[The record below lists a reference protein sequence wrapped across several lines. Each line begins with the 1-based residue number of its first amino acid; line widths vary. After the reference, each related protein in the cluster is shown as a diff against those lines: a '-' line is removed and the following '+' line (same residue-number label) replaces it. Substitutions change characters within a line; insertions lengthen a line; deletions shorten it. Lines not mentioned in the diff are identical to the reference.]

1 MMNRMANGER
11 FPQRV
16 VGLGMLLF
24 LMNIVMP
31 SVHAANPSLEGILA
45 PIVSRGNECAVV
57 ARGASLKETSEV
69 MFYDHSIR
77 CVRIEVLNDEEVR
90 LVLEVSPECPLGAH
104 GLRLR
109 NPDGISEL
117 RTIWVSPF
125 PIEPELESKVPQPI
139 QLSQGT
145 SPVPWSKTIS
155 GTLSGDDVDTFQI
168 AAKKGMRISAE
179 AVGVRL
185 GVNLLDTK
193 LVLRDPNGQLVLQV
207 DDTPLLNQDPSF
219 STIAADDGDYLVEI
233 TSVNANADADSP
245 YALHVGTFP
254 RPDGVFP
261 LGGSCDTDLQ
271 LTFWQRDQSQGSLI
285 RQPFRFA
292 KKSGN
297 HSMELEVDGQV
308 CPSPFP
314 FRLNEF
320 GPHLSDQSSAIAT
333 GALIAP
339 GAWNGCIR
347 ERGQVDRHEFQVEA
361 SCDLVAEVFATRV
374 GSLLDSVLEILDD
387 RGNVIANGDDFD
399 SQDSRI
405 VFRAEPKTKYQVR
418 IWDKR
423 QKFGVEYGYYLEIA
437 PLRAA
442 LTTFLPR
449 RDKLSQLN
457 QTIAIPR
464 GNRSLVFL
472 GVQRERFDA
481 PVELTLQ
488 GLPQGVGVQLQSVPS
503 DRFLVPVVVSASESA
518 ASNGALVHV
527 RGAATVGDGTIE
539 GGFRQTIDLVNGPA
553 DAIFQPITV
562 DRMAVA
568 IANPVPFQIEVQQP
582 NQSLAV
588 DGELTL
594 SFEIDRD
601 KDFHSAVEVV
611 VPLLPDWVECPAKTI
626 VAPDQSSGTIV
637 LRTHQKASPGD
648 WPLVLEA
655 NVGLGDAPVEGNIGA
670 AGALVARPTSVNMHR
685 VASSLRT
692 LTIVE
697 SPLRGEIEP
706 LSVECDS
713 SVQFECHFAGDDSVP
728 DTLIASIE
736 GLPNRVTV
744 PSVVVQRTDGVA
756 KFTMTLAKDAPLG
769 SFGNVYCRFAGQKDG
784 EQVAFC
790 AARNTK
796 LIVAAKGQ
804 SQKDEAGRPLS
815 PLEALRRRT
824 GK

>member
-1 MMNRMANGER
+1 MMNRMANGGR

-45 PIVSRGNECAVV
+45 PVVSRGNECAVV

-69 MFYDHSIR
+69 MLYDHSIR

-90 LVLEVSPECPLGAH
+90 VILEVSPECPLGAH

-145 SPVPWSKTIS
+145 SPVPLSKTIS

-168 AAKKGMRISAE
+168 TAKKGMRISAE

-219 STIAADDGDYLVEI
+219 STIATYEGDYLIEI

-245 YALHVGTFP
+245 YALHLGTFP

-271 LTFWQRDQSQGSLI
+271 LTFWQRGEPEGSVI
-285 RQPFRFA
+285 RQPFRFS
-292 KKSGN
+292 KESGI
-297 HSMELEVDGQV
+297 HSIELEVDGQV

-320 GPHLSDQSSAIAT
+320 APSLTEERSGVAR
-333 GALIAP
+333 GAVMAP

-347 ERGQVDRHEFQVEA
+347 ELGQVDRHEFQVETT
-361 SCDLVAEVFATRV
+361 CDLVAEVFATRV
-374 GSLLDSVLEILDD
+374 GSLLDSVLVISDD
-387 RGNVIANGDDFD
+387 QGKVVASGDDFD
-399 SQDSRI
+399 SQDSRV

-437 PLRAA
+437 PSSAA

-457 QTIAIPR
+457 QSIAIPR
-464 GNRSLVFL
+464 GNRSLTFL

-488 GLPQGVGVQLQSVPS
+488 GLPQGVGVQMQSVPS
-503 DRFLVPVVVSASESA
+503 NRFLVPVVMSASESA
-518 ASNGALVHV
+518 ASSGALVQV
-527 RGAATVGDGTIE
+527 LGAAAVGEGTIE

-553 DAIFQPITV
+553 DAIFQPFSV

-568 IANPVPFQIEVQQP
+568 IANPVPFQIEVLQP
-582 NQSLAV
+582 KQPLVV

-637 LRTHQKASPGD
+637 LRTHENASPGD

-655 NVGLGDAPVEGNIGA
+655 NVGLGETPTEGNIGA

-692 LTIVE
+692 LAIID

-713 SVQFECHFAGDDSVP
+713 SVPFECRFVGDESVP
-728 DTLIASIE
+728 DTLIVSIE

-744 PSVVVQRTDGVA
+744 PSVTVQRTDGVA
-756 KFTMTLAKDAPLG
+756 KFTITLADDAPTG
-769 SFGNVYCRFAGQKDG
+769 SFGNVYCRFAGQRDG

-790 AARNTK
+790 TAKNTK

>member
-1 MMNRMANGER
+1 MMNRIANGER
-11 FPQRV
+11 FPRLV
-16 VGLGMLLF
+16 VGLGKLLL
-24 LMNIVMP
+24 LMNIVTL
-31 SVHAANPSLEGILA
+31 SVYAANPSLEGLLA
-45 PIVSRGNECAVV
+45 PIVSRGNECAVI
-57 ARGASLKETSEV
+57 ARGASLKETCEV
-69 MFYDHSIR
+69 LFYDTSIR
-77 CVRIEVLNDEEVR
+77 CVRVEALSDDEVR
-90 LVLEVSPECPLGAH
+90 MVLEVSPECPLGAH

-117 RTIWVSPF
+117 RTVWVSPF
-125 PIEPELESKVPQPI
+125 SIEPELESKVPQPI

-145 SPVPWSKTIS
+145 SAVPLSRTIS

-168 AAKKGMRISAE
+168 TAKKGMRISAE

-219 STIAADDGDYLVEI
+219 STIAAYDGDYQIEI

-271 LTFWQRDQSQGSLI
+271 LIFWQRDQSEGSLI

-292 KKSGN
+292 KKSGI
-297 HSMELEVDGQV
+297 HSIELEVDGQV
-308 CPSPFP
+308 CPSSFP
-314 FRLNEF
+314 FCLNEF
-320 GPHLSDQSSAIAT
+320 LPRLSGESTVVAA
-333 GALIAP
+333 GAVVAP
-339 GAWNGCIR
+339 GAWDGCIR
-347 ERGQVDRHEFQVEA
+347 ELGQVDRHEFQVET

-374 GSLLDSVLEILDD
+374 GSLLDSVLEVTDD
-387 RGNVIANGDDFD
+387 QGKVIASGDDFD

-405 VFRAEPKTKYQVR
+405 VFRAEPKTKYCVR
-418 IWDKR
+418 VWDKR

-457 QTIAIPR
+457 QSIAIPR

-481 PVELTLQ
+481 PVEVTLQ
-488 GLPQGVGVQLQSVPS
+488 GLPQGVGVQMQSVPK

-518 ASNGALVHV
+518 AAAGALVQV
-527 RGAATVGDGTIE
+527 QGVAAVGEGTIE

-568 IANPVPFQIEVQQP
+568 IANPVPFKIEVQQP
-582 NQSLAV
+582 KQSLVV

-601 KDFHSAVEVV
+601 KDFRSAVEVV
-611 VPLLPDWVECPAKTI
+611 VPLLPDWVECAAKTM
-626 VAPDQSSGTIV
+626 VAPDQSNGTIV
-637 LRTHQKASPGD
+637 LRTHQNASPGD

-655 NVGLGDAPVEGNIGA
+655 NVGLGDAPTDGNIGA

-692 LTIVE
+692 LAIVE
-697 SPLRGEIEP
+697 SPLRGEIAP
-706 LSVECDS
+706 LSVECGS
-713 SVQFECHFAGDDSVP
+713 SVQFECRFVVDESVP
-728 DTLIASIE
+728 DTLTASIE

-756 KFTMTLAKDAPLG
+756 KFTMTLAEDAPTG

-804 SQKDEAGRPLS
+804 SQKDETGRPLS

>member
-1 MMNRMANGER
+1 MMIRPANGER
-11 FPQRV
+11 FSRLV
-16 VGLGMLLF
+16 VRLGILLF
-24 LMNIVMP
+24 LTNIVMT
-31 SVHAANPSLEGILA
+31 SGYAANPSLEGLLA
-45 PIVSRGNECAVV
+45 PIVSRGFECAVI

-69 MFYDHSIR
+69 MLYDHSIR

-125 PIEPELESKVPQPI
+125 PIELELESKVPQPI

-518 ASNGALVHV
+518 AASGALVQVHGV
-527 RGAATVGDGTIE
+527 ASVQEGTIE

-582 NQSLAV
+582 NQSLVV

-594 SFEIDRD
+594 SFKIDRD
-601 KDFHSAVEVV
+601 KDFQSAVEVV

>member
-1 MMNRMANGER
+1 MMNRMAIITR
-11 FPQRV
+11 FLYQV
-16 VGLGMLLF
+16 IGAGLLLF
-24 LMNIVMP
+24 LAMILMP
-31 SVHAANPSLEGILA
+31 SGYAANPSLEGLLA
-45 PIVSRGNECAVV
+45 PVVSRGSECAVV
-57 ARGASLKETSEV
+57 ARGASLKETCEV
-69 MFYDHSIR
+69 LLYDTSIR
-77 CVRIEVLNDEEVR
+77 CDRIEVINDEEVR
-90 LVLEVSPECPLGAH
+90 MVLEVSPECPLGAH

-117 RTIWVSPF
+117 RSLWVSPF
-125 PIEPELESKVPQPI
+125 SIEPELESKVPQSI
-139 QLSQGT
+139 QLSHGT
-145 SPVPWSKTIS
+145 SAVPLSKTIS

-168 AAKKGMRISAE
+168 TAKKGMRISAE

-219 STIAADDGDYLVEI
+219 STIAAYDGDYQIEI

-261 LGGSCDTDLQ
+261 LGGACDTDLQ
-271 LTFWQRDQSQGSLI
+271 LTFWQRDQPEGSLI

-292 KKSGN
+292 KESGN
-297 HSMELEVDGQV
+297 HSIELGVDGQV
-308 CPSPFP
+308 CPSPIP
-314 FRLNEF
+314 FRLNKF
-320 GPHLSDQSSAIAT
+320 APRLSDESSVIAS
-333 GALIAP
+333 GVVIAP

-347 ERGQVDRHEFQVEA
+347 ERWQVDRHEFQVEA

-374 GSLLDSVLEILDD
+374 GSLLDSVLEITDD
-387 RGNVIANGDDFD
+387 QGKVIASGDDFD

-457 QTIAIPR
+457 QSIAVPR
-464 GNRSLVFL
+464 GNRSLAFL

-481 PVELTLQ
+481 PVELTMQ
-488 GLPQGVGVQLQSVPS
+488 GLPQGVGVQMQSVPS
-503 DRFLVPVVVSASESA
+503 DRFLFPVVMSASESA
-518 ASNGALVHV
+518 ASSGALVQVHGV
-527 RGAATVGDGTIE
+527 AAVGEGTIE

-568 IANPVPFQIEVQQP
+568 IANPVPFKIEVQQP
-582 NQSLAV
+582 KQSLVV

-655 NVGLGDAPVEGNIGA
+655 NVGLGEAPTDGNIGA

-692 LTIVE
+692 LAMVE

-706 LSVECDS
+706 LAVECGS
-713 SVQFECHFAGDDSVP
+713 SVQFECRFVGDESVP
-728 DTLIASIE
+728 DTMTVSIE

-744 PSVVVQRTDGVA
+744 PSVVVQRTDGIA
-756 KFTMTLAKDAPLG
+756 KFTMTLADDAPTG
-769 SFGNVYCRFAGQKDG
+769 SFGNVYCRFAGEKGG

-796 LIVAAKGQ
+796 LMIAAKGQ

>member
-1 MMNRMANGER
+1 MMNRMATITR
-11 FPQRV
+11 FLYQV
-16 VGLGMLLF
+16 IGAGVLLF
-24 LMNIVMP
+24 LVIILMP
-31 SVHAANPSLEGILA
+31 SGYASNPSLEGLLA
-45 PIVSRGNECAVV
+45 PVVSRGSECAVV
-57 ARGASLKETSEV
+57 ARGASLKETCEV
-69 MFYDHSIR
+69 LLYDNGIR
-77 CVRIEVLNDEEVR
+77 CIRIEVVNDEEVR
-90 LVLEVSPECPLGAH
+90 MVFEISSECPLGAH

-139 QLSQGT
+139 QLSQGP
-145 SPVPWSKTIS
+145 SPVPLSKTIS
-155 GTLSGDDVDTFQI
+155 GTLSGDDVDAFQI
-168 AAKKGMRISAE
+168 AATKGMPISAE

-193 LVLRDPNGQLVLQV
+193 LELRDPNGQLVLQV

-219 STIAADDGDYLVEI
+219 STVAALDGDYLIEI

-271 LTFWQRDQSQGSLI
+271 LTFWQRDQSVGSVI
-285 RQPFRFA
+285 QKPYRFA
-292 KKSGN
+292 KRSGV
-297 HSMELEVDGQV
+297 HLFELEVDGQV

-320 GPHLSDQSSAIAT
+320 GPRLSDESSVVST
-333 GALIAP
+333 GAVIAP

-361 SCDLVAEVFATRV
+361 SCELVAEVFATRV
-374 GSLLDSVLEILDD
+374 GSLLDSVLEITDD
-387 RGNVIANGDDFD
+387 QGKVIASGDDFD
-399 SQDSRI
+399 SQDSRV
-405 VFRAEPKTKYQVR
+405 VFRAEPEKKYQVR

-423 QKFGVEYGYYLEIA
+423 QKFGVEYGYYFEIA

-457 QTIAIPR
+457 QSIAIPR

-488 GLPQGVGVQLQSVPS
+488 GLPQGVGVQMQSVPNN
-503 DRFLVPVVVSASESA
+503 RFLVPVVMSASESG
-518 ASNGALVHV
+518 ASNGALVQV

-568 IANPVPFQIEVQQP
+568 IANPVPFKIEVQQP
-582 NQSLAV
+582 NQSLVV

-648 WPLVLEA
+648 WPIVLEA
-655 NVGLGDAPVEGNIGA
+655 NVGLGEGPTDGNIGA

-692 LTIVE
+692 LAIVE

-706 LSVECDS
+706 LAVECGS
-713 SVQFECHFAGDDSVP
+713 SVQFECRFVGDESVP
-728 DTLIASIE
+728 DTMTVSIE

-744 PSVVVQRTDGVA
+744 PSVMVQRADGIA
-756 KFTMTLAKDAPLG
+756 KFTMTLADDAPTG
-769 SFGNVYCRFAGQKDG
+769 SFGNVYCRFAGEKGG

-796 LIVAAKGQ
+796 LIIAAKGQ

-815 PLEALRRRT
+815 SLEALRRRT